1 MSGKAILIVR
11 KVENIKNKTIL
22 YVDSISNGIV
32 KLYGIYNLSYKFNI
46 KINEFIPYSAK
57 TFVHPIINLALQIQL
72 IDDYKQIEV
81 GDILYPLL

>member
-22 YVDSISNGIV
+22 YVDSISDGIV
-32 KLYGIYNLSYKFNI
+32 KLYGVYNLSYKFNI
-46 KINEFIPYSAK
+46 KINQFIPYSAK
-57 TFVHPIINLALQIQL
+57 IFTHPIINLALQIQL